1 MKDCDN
7 MYDDFAK
14 IYDRFQKIDYGAF
27 VEFYKALFH
36 RAGVT
41 PETVLDLG
49 CGSGAVTLLLAKEGF
64 DVIGVDISPDML
76 AIARSKADAENL
88 DILFLNMDMCAFEI
102 PEPVDCVVSALDCV
116 NYLED
121 SDELRAAFEC
131 VYGSLK
137 PGGIFIFDINSEYK
151 LREILGNN
159 TFIYEDDSAYC
170 VWDCGYF
177 PDDNVVS
184 FDLNFFVK
192 DRGGGYSRYNE
203 YQEETIFKLG
213 EVAELLKDCGFERIE
228 VFGDLGFEK
237 PNDRTERI
245 FFAAR
250 KM

>member
-1 MKDCDN
+1 
-7 MYDDFAK
+7 MYDDFSK
-14 IYDRFQKIDYGAF
+14 IYDRFHKIDYGAF
-27 VEFYKALFH
+27 VEFYKAIFR
-36 RAGVT
+36 RAGVN

-76 AIARSKADAENL
+76 AIARSKAEEEGL

-116 NYLED
+116 NYLEN

-137 PGGIFIFDINSEYK
+137 PGGMFIFDINSEYK

-159 TFIYEDDSAYC
+159 TFIYEDASAYC

-192 DRGGGYSRYNE
+192 DRGSGYSRYNE
-203 YQEETIFKLG
+203 YQEETIFKAG
-213 EVAELLKDCGFERIE
+213 EVAELLKYCGFEHIE
-228 VFGDLGFEK
+228 FFGDLGFEK
-237 PNDRTERI
+237 PTDNTERI

>member
-1 MKDCDN
+1 M
-7 MYDDFAK
+7 
-14 IYDRFQKIDYGAF
+14 R
-27 VEFYKALFH
+27 
-36 RAGVT
+36 
-41 PETVLDLG
+41 
-49 CGSGAVTLLLAKEGF
+49 LLASRG
-64 DVIGVDISPDML
+64 
-76 AIARSKADAENL
+76 
-88 DILFLNMDMCAFEI
+88 
-102 PEPVDCVVSALDCV
+102 VVSALGCV
-116 NYLED
+116 NYLEN
-121 SDELRAAFEC
+121 SDDLRAAFEC

-192 DRGGGYSRYNE
+192 NRGGRYSRYNE
-203 YQEETIFKLG
+203 YQEETIFKTG
-213 EVAELLKDCGFERIE
+213 EVAELLTDCGFERIE
-228 VFGDLGFEK
+228 VFGDLSFEK
-237 PNDRTERI
+237 PTDRTERI